1 MDQKTS
7 NFVQI
12 IKFAVLRESDI
23 KKIPLIFIPGLLC
36 DQALWQP
43 QIVALSELVDCRVT
57 DQHMHTDTIGQ
68 IADGIVADAPAQFAL
83 AGLSMGGYIAL
94 EICRKYGERVKGLA
108 LLDTSARPDTPEQT
122 NRRKN
127 MMVLCQEQN
136 FNKIIE
142 MLLPVLIH
150 PDRQEDQELKQQ
162 IIDMAVKTGSQI
174 FLRQQHA
181 IINRIDQ
188 RPSLSKIAC
197 PTVVIC
203 GQQDCITPLDCAL
216 EMSEKIHQSKLET
229 IKDCGHLSTM
239 EKPEQVT
246 KIMTRWLMGLK

>member
-1 MDQKTS
+1 M
-7 NFVQI
+7 
-12 IKFAVLRESDI
+12 
-23 KKIPLIFIPGLLC
+23 IFIPGLLC
-36 DQALWQP
+36 DRTLWQF
-43 QIVALSELVDCRVT
+43 QIDALSELADYRVT
-57 DQHMHTDTIGQ
+57 DQQMYTDTIGQ
-68 IADGIVADAPAQFAL
+68 IADRIVADAPAQFAV

-122 NRRKN
+122 KRRKK
-127 MMVLCQEQN
+127 MMALCREQN

-150 PDRQEDQELKQQ
+150 PDRQKDQDLKQQ
-162 IIDMAVKTGSQI
+162 IIDMAENLGPQV

-188 RPSLSKIAC
+188 RPNISKIAC

-203 GQQDCITPLDCAL
+203 GQQDCITPLDCAR
-216 EMSEKIHQSKLET
+216 EMSAKIHQAKLET

-246 KIMTRWLMGLK
+246 KIMIRWLMGIK